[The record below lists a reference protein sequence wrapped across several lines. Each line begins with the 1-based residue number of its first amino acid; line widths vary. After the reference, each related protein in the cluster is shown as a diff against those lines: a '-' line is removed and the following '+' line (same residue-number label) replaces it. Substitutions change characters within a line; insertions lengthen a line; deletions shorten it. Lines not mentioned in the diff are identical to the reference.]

1 LFSASDGKL
10 VRALPTSGAAQIAFT
25 PDGRWLVAG
34 SFAEYCFWDV
44 QTGRRGLRIPR
55 EQDPTLSG
63 RMAFSR
69 DGRLMALAR
78 SQWLVSLIDPANGQE
93 LARLEHPDPQLVSA
107 LAFSPS
113 GTQLAVATEG
123 HVIQLWDL
131 RRLRQQLA
139 ALKLDWDQPPFPP
152 SPEAL
157 AASPLR
163 VKVLT
168 ARSDP

>member
-1 LFSASDGKL
+1 
-10 VRALPTSGAAQIAFT
+10 
-25 PDGRWLVAG
+25 
-34 SFAEYCFWDV
+34 
-44 QTGRRGLRIPR
+44 
-55 EQDPTLSG
+55 
-63 RMAFSR
+63 
-69 DGRLMALAR
+69 
-78 SQWLVSLIDPANGQE
+78 
-93 LARLEHPDPQLVSA
+93 VSA